1 MLFIFLSHHKIILNI
16 AVTKQQLQ
24 SKVLQK
30 VTLDVFKNSDCD
42 SIYDVVDKVKN
53 GVDEETKLCVGSLRE
68 RKNT

>member
-1 MLFIFLSHHKIILNI
+1 MHFTCLRHPKIILNF
-16 AVTKQQLQ
+16 AAAKQQSQ